1 MLVSSCDGVGT
12 KLKIAIFAHNH
23 RTIGIDLVAM
33 SVNDVLC
40 SGAEPLFFLDYIATG
55 KIETPVLKEVVKGIV
70 AGCRQANCAL
80 VGGETAEMP
89 GMYKAG
95 EYDLAGFCVGV
106 LDKNKILGRDR
117 VKLGDAVIGLASSGI
132 HSNGFSLVRKIFS
145 PEELSA
151 RAQEFLAPTRIYVKP
166 VLRVLEKFN
175 AKGFKIKAL
184 AHITGGGFYDKA
196 VRVVPS
202 HTTMILYKNAW
213 VRPDIFIEMQDRSK
227 IDDKE
232 MFRTFNMGIGMVL
245 VVKDDVKMDVVRALA
260 RAGLKSFHHRRDGQR
275 RRRRRRRIKEKGLLK
290 YFLLFFRNTSSC
302 SQTKL
307 WKRGWVLS
315 WLYKYKSMKILVIG
329 SGGREHALVWKI
341 AQSKLVSKIYCAPGN
356 GGIAGLAECVDI
368 KADDIPGFWILPEKK
383 RST

>member
-1 MLVSSCDGVGT
+1 MKLDYKKAGVDIDKANLFVDAIKNDIKKSLRRGVLGSVGGFGAFFDMTKSKVKNPVLVSSCDGVGT
-12 KLKIAIFAHNH
+12 KLKIAILAHNH

-55 KIETPVLKEVVKGIV
+55 KIETHVLKEVVKGIV

-117 VKLGDAVIGLASSGI
+117 VNLGDAVIGLASSGI

-175 AKGFKIKAL
+175 VKGFKIKAL

-196 VRVVPS
+196 MRVVPS

-227 IDDKE
+227 IDDKG

-260 RAGLKSFHHRRDGQR
+260 TAGLKSS
-275 RRRRRRRIKEKGLLK
+275 I
-290 YFLLFFRNTSSC
+290 
-302 SQTKL
+302 
-307 WKRGWVLS
+307 
-315 WLYKYKSMKILVIG
+315 IG
-329 SGGREHALVWKI
+329 EMVSGV
-341 AQSKLVSKIYCAPGN
+341 
-356 GGIAGLAECVDI
+356 GGVAVV
-368 KADDIPGFWILPEKK
+368 
-383 RST
+383 